1 MNKKLSY
8 EAPRTTAYKIEASS
22 AILAASGGWTN
33 SDKEHGFDI
42 VGEIPR
48 SDEINR
54 CEDQGKTVIEGN
66 PESDIS
72 KCFYDLAE
80 ILWKDEEQV

>member
-1 MNKKLSY
+1 MRKKKY
-8 EAPRTTAYKIEASS
+8 RHFQKR
-22 AILAASGGWTN
+22 SGCRLWENETEKVETFA
-33 SDKEHGFDI
+33 KEHGFDI

>member
-8 EAPRTTAYKIEASS
+8 EASRTTAYKIEASS

-42 VGEIPR
+42 VE
-48 SDEINR
+48 
-54 CEDQGKTVIEGN
+54 EDVNN
-66 PESDIS
+66 P
-72 KCFYDLAE
+72 YD
-80 ILWKDEEQV
+80 DNDF

>member
-42 VGEIPR
+42 VE
-48 SDEINR
+48 
-54 CEDQGKTVIEGN
+54 EDVNNPYDDNDFESAAECITISAGK
-66 PESDIS
+66 S
-72 KCFYDLAE
+72 KQELSALLHSMGAC
-80 ILWKDEEQV
+80 I

>member
-33 SDKEHGFDI
+33 SDKEHAFDI
-42 VGEIPR
+42 VE
-48 SDEINR
+48 
-54 CEDQGKTVIEGN
+54 EDVDH
-66 PESDIS
+66 P
-72 KCFYDLAE
+72 YD
-80 ILWKDEEQV
+80 DNDF

>member
-1 MNKKLSY
+1 MDLTS
-8 EAPRTTAYKIEASS
+8 
-22 AILAASGGWTN
+22 W
-33 SDKEHGFDI
+33 
-42 VGEIPR
+42 EIPR

>member
-1 MNKKLSY
+1 MATRKRSPGPYRPPKTKGENENEKV
-8 EAPRTTAYKIEASS
+8 ETFA
-22 AILAASGGWTN
+22 
-33 SDKEHGFDI
+33 KEHGFDI